1 MRDRDEIDKLY
12 KHHGPALVLFAAS
25 IAGSRS
31 SAQDAV
37 HKVFVKL
44 LEKRAKDRVTDP
56 KAYLFASVR
65 SEWRIA
71 VCDTGIKTA
80 PARAS
85 ARHRRT
91 QSLGSCF

>member
-44 LEKRAKDRVTDP
+44 LEK
-56 KAYLFASVR
+56 
-65 SEWRIA
+65 
-71 VCDTGIKTA
+71 
-80 PARAS
+80 
-85 ARHRRT
+85 
-91 QSLGSCF
+91 